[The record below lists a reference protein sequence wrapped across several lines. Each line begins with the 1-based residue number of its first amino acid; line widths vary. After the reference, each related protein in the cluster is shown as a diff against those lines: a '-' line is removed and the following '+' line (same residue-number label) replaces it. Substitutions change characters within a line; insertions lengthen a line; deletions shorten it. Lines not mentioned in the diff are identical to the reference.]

1 MSVERPKPAAS
12 KSPESNPQSST
23 GRPTDA
29 VPDVSLAPLKTIGWS
44 PALEESFAAT
54 APPGTV
60 PGRVA
65 RIDGPSALVLL
76 DGASTRAEQSRAL
89 EDAVDLESQLGVGD
103 WVAVEHRARHE
114 TDAIV
119 LILPRS
125 SALIRR
131 RGAQREGE
139 LAEAQV
145 LAANVDTVFVVA
157 PAPQP
162 NLRRIEREVAQT
174 FASGAQ
180 PVVVLTKS
188 DLTEDAAV
196 AARAVAE
203 VSPNVPIHVTS
214 GLTGAGVEQIGAYAA
229 GERTVVFLG
238 ASGAGKSTLANR
250 LLGTEVL
257 STGEVRAGDGKGRHT
272 TTARHLIPLPN
283 GGALIDTPG
292 LRSFALY
299 DATKEVGQTFADIES
314 IAEGCRFRDCG
325 HVAEP
330 GCAVLAAVEA
340 ETLGVSRL
348 EAYRVL
354 GRELAYELRKV
365 DEQAELAAKEEQ
377 RPFSRSIR
385 KGAKKRRRLK
395 EGG

>member
-1 MSVERPKPAAS
+1 M
-12 KSPESNPQSST
+12 
-23 GRPTDA
+23 
-29 VPDVSLAPLKTIGWS
+29 APLLCINKTDLERGGELEDCAA
-44 PALEESFAAT
+44 PYRALGIPVLGVSFLHPETLEAL
-54 APPGTV
+54 G
-60 PGRVA
+60 
-65 RIDGPSALVLL
+65 DALVWNR
-76 DGASTRAEQSRAL
+76 GAEWLCALRGRFRKEQRP
-89 EDAVDLESQLGVGD
+89 VVGD
-103 WVAVEHRARHE
+103 RVSFS
-114 TDAIV
+114 
-119 LILPRS
+119 ILKDGRGTIAALQPRRNTLTRKIADRS
-125 SALIRR
+125 
-131 RGAQREGE
+131 REGKTS
-139 LAEAQV
+139 AAQV

-188 DLTEDAAV
+188 DLTEDVAV

-299 DATKEVGQTFADIES
+299 DATKEVGQTFPDIES